1 MQSSADLLGTFSE
14 SMRHDD
20 NDLEAMRGIVQ
31 RMVAREDI
39 PDEFWMSA
47 GLSRDTVRSAAPAPS
62 ARRRSQTFP
71 NGMRVVYGR
80 TPDENDIVFPPGV

>member
-47 GLSRDTVRSAAPAPS
+47 GLSRDAVRGAVPAVGRPS
-62 ARRRSQTFP
+62 TI
-71 NGMRVVYGR
+71 NVDMRAITSR
-80 TPDENDIVFPPGV
+80 DLPEPDGYPPSD